1 MGIEDYSRHYNQ
13 DLIEDRAVEMVN
25 EFPRQEGYIEGQLH
39 QQWELVEKQRQ
50 ASKAEIEQ
58 LTAEK
63 MEIESGIEASLNSIE
78 SSQIDLKTFFLP
90 PNHTI

>member
-25 EFPRQEGYIEGQLH
+25 EFLRQEGYIEGQLH

-50 ASKAEIEQ
+50 ASK
-58 LTAEK
+58 AEK

-90 PNHTI
+90 LNHTI